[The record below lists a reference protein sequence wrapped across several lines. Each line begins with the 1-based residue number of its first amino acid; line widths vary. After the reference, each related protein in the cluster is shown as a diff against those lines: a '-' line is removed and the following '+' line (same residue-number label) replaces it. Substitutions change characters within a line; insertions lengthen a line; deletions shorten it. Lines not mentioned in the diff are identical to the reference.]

1 MRQYPQLEIDL
12 SLLQSNARAVISRCN
27 AAGICVCGV
36 IKGADGLPEIAR
48 TLRAAGAAEL
58 GTSRLEQVAKCRAAG
73 VPGPWLLIRIPGLT
87 ELPDVVALCDTS
99 LQSEWA
105 TLMALE
111 EECLRQNRTHRVI
124 VMTDLGDLREG
135 FWDKDE
141 LVDVCQRVEQDL
153 PHVHLAGI
161 GVNLS
166 CYGSTKPTP
175 DKLNALVALAHRVE
189 ARIGRS
195 LEVVSGGATSSF
207 TLVHWGTMPAGINHL
222 RIGEGTLLGKETEG
236 NTLGEYC
243 DKIYNRTNEI
253 AASVKKVNLLYCL
266 GDKGENVIAK
276 GSYHA
281 EIIDLLSNNLAVVE
295 SPSSKGTGNEVDI
308 EQILKWNPDV
318 ILFAPGSV
326 YATVGEDPAWQG
338 VNAIKNGTYY
348 EVPIG
353 PYNWMGFPPSVQRML
368 GMMWMAKLL
377 YPETADYDLQAEVT
391 EYFKLFYHTTLSED
405 AYNALVAN
413 SIGTVE
419 VKAAA

>member
-1 MRQYPQLEIDL
+1 MKKMLSVLLAAMMIATLALTGCGQNNDPTPDPAPATRTFTDSLGREVTLPANLSKIAISGPLAQIVVFAIAPEMMVGIANGWADEAKGLIPDEYYNLPLLGQLYGGKGEL
-12 SLLQSNARAVISRCN
+12 NLETLLQSGAEVVIDV
-27 AAGICVCGV
+27 GEQKDGM
-36 IKGADGLPEIAR
+36 AD
-48 TLRAAGAAEL
+48 
-58 GTSRLEQVAKCRAAG
+58 
-73 VPGPWLLIRIPGLT
+73 
-87 ELPDVVALCDTS
+87 D
-99 LQSEWA
+99 
-105 TLMALE
+105 
-111 EECLRQNRTHRVI
+111 
-124 VMTDLGDLREG
+124 
-135 FWDKDE
+135 
-141 LVDVCQRVEQDL
+141 
-153 PHVHLAGI
+153 
-161 GVNLS
+161 
-166 CYGSTKPTP
+166 
-175 DKLNALVALAHRVE
+175 LNALQEQTGIPFVHIDCYTGSMGDTYR
-189 ARIGRS
+189 
-195 LEVVSGGATSSF
+195 
-207 TLVHWGTMPAGINHL
+207 TL
-222 RIGEGTLLGKETEG
+222 GTLLGKETEG
-236 NTLGEYC
+236 NTMGEYC

-326 YATVGEDPAWQG
+326 YATVGEDSAWQG

-377 YPETADYDLQAEVT
+377 YPEAADYDLYTEVA
-391 EYFKLFYHTTLSED
+391 EYFRLFYHTTLSED